1 MVDSHPDSETIAAMT
16 RDPGT
21 DPWTSLDEAVRAAA
35 TPGQPTVLFD
45 AVERALGHVIG
56 HKLFTI
62 LEVDLEMGDLERL
75 YTNMAEAYPVK
86 GRKAMGPTP
95 WGEWVLDG
103 KRPYLGRTRE
113 DIRWAFYDHELIE
126 SLGCGSVIN
135 LLVMYDGTLLGT
147 VNMLHEEGYYTDDDL
162 DTGVPF
168 AALLAPALL
177 ARRTGG
183 RGGAPRIS
191 NTGTPHGPGGRR

>member
-1 MVDSHPDSETIAAMT
+1 MT
-16 RDPGT
+16 RQPGT
-21 DPWTSLDEAVRAAA
+21 NPWTALGEVTRAASD
-35 TPGQPTVLFD
+35 PGQPTVLFD
-45 AVERALGHVIG
+45 AVERALAHVIG

-62 LEVDLEMGDLERL
+62 LDVDMEMGDLERL

-86 GRKAMGPTP
+86 GRKTMGPTP
-95 WGEWVLDG
+95 WGARVLDG
-103 KRPYLGRTRE
+103 KQPYLGRTRD

-126 SLGCGSVIN
+126 SLGCGSVIY
-135 LLVMYDGTLLGT
+135 LLVMYGGALLGT
-147 VNMLHEEGYYTDDDL
+147 VNMLHEESYYMDDDL

-177 ARRTGG
+177 ARRISNTGTPRGPGG

-191 NTGTPHGPGGRR
+191 NTGTPRGPERRE

>member
-1 MVDSHPDSETIAAMT
+1 MT
-16 RDPGT
+16 RQGGS
-21 DPWTSLDEAVRAAA
+21 DPWTALGEAARAAA
-35 TPGQPTVLFD
+35 APGQPAVLFD
-45 AVERALGHVIG
+45 AVERALAQVIG

-62 LEVDLEMGDLERL
+62 LEVDLEEGDLERI

-95 WGEWVLDG
+95 WGEWVLTG

-135 LLVMYDGTLLGT
+135 LLVMYGGTLLGT

-162 DTGVPF
+162 VTGVPF

-177 ARRTGG
+177 ARRRAPTPSRSAG
-183 RGGAPRIS
+183 RG
-191 NTGTPHGPGGRR
+191 